1 MVLDLL
7 DRPPRRGE
15 VPDEQAETD
24 PKTKDKVLISG
35 RVRASV
41 RKRMKVYA
49 AEHDVNLQD
58 LLDEALDEYLK
69 KRKA

>member
-1 MVLDLL
+1 M
-7 DRPPRRGE
+7 
-15 VPDEQAETD
+15 PDEQENPDPAAED
-24 PKTKDKVLISG
+24 KTLISG
-35 RVRASV
+35 RVRTSV

-49 AEHDVNLQD
+49 AEHDLNLQD